1 MNVAVTSRRFV
12 WLQFLTI
19 ACLLLSSSSITFA
32 QGSFKT
38 QNGSAYKDG
47 SVPGSSSGISKFN
60 PQSTDARRSPSFGDP
75 SSTSTFPSTNS
86 GSPQQD
92 YSNQS
97 SIGESSDSSVV
108 RCTVEY
114 VDVVDFPALETGAL
128 VEMNVKEGDSIPSG
142 MLIARIDDTL
152 LKHQLRQA
160 LVRKNNAYSMAN
172 DATSIKAA
180 QKQIQLTRQLFET
193 TKKLAAKGARSAD
206 EKRTAKYEYEV
217 ALLQLQ
223 AAEVRQLEA
232 RGEAELENARA
243 SEVQER
249 IDRHVVKAMFDGQ
262 VVDRYKQKGEWVT
275 AGEPVA
281 KVARMD
287 KLYVTGLIRN
297 RQFNPAEVSGKDVV
311 VTVELARNEKVEF
324 RGKIASIGPKIIQGS
339 GNEFSVKAEITN
351 QMKEGQWVL
360 REGSSVSMSIMK

>member
-1 MNVAVTSRRFV
+1 M
-12 WLQFLTI
+12 I
-19 ACLLLSSSSITFA
+19 ACLLSLSNSITLA

-38 QNGSAYKDG
+38 QSGSAYKDG
-47 SVPGSSSGISKFN
+47 SVPNASSGISKFD
-60 PQSTDARRSPSFGDP
+60 PQSTDARRSPSFGEP
-75 SSTSTFPSTNS
+75 SGMSAFPPASS
-86 GSPQQD
+86 RAPQQD
-92 YSNQS
+92 FSNQS
-97 SIGESSDSSVV
+97 SIGESSDANVV
-108 RCTVEY
+108 RCTVEH

-128 VEMNVKEGDSIPSG
+128 VEINIKEGDSVPSG

-160 LVRKNNAYSMAN
+160 LVRKSNAYRMAN
-172 DATSIKAA
+172 DETSLEAA
-180 QKQIQLTRQLFET
+180 RKQIQLTFQRYET

-217 ALLQLQ
+217 ALLQLE
-223 AAEVRQLEA
+223 AAKVRQLEA

-262 VVDRYKQKGEWVT
+262 VVDRYKQEGEWVT

-281 KVARMD
+281 KIARMD

-311 VTVELARNEKVEF
+311 VTVELARNEKLEF
-324 RGKIASIGPKIIQGS
+324 KGKIVSIGAKVIQGS

-351 QMKEGQWVL
+351 KMKEGQWVL
-360 REGSSVSMSIMK
+360 RQGSSVSMRIMN